1 MRCEDA
7 RPLLA
12 ARREL
17 SFAQE
22 RAVQE
27 HLTQCLSCRSLTQR
41 EEQALATLRAIS
53 VPDVTLAPP
62 VRAELRARLD
72 RRPTP
77 QSLIR
82 QVGRVVALAFAVL
95 LVLGLASALLAP
107 AIVRTGVVP
116 AWVMGSSAATSE
128 TLYIASYLVDAQG
141 QPYAGTRVTALDP
154 ATGKERY
161 RLEGADELALSPDGA
176 RLFVAGSLPDDAG
189 VADAIRAVDARNGRE
204 LWRLPIAHRA
214 GYPGQQNLLVSP
226 DGRWLYVRSYDQRQG
241 TGDAATVPFWLQIVD
256 TTTGRLQEQRIDLP
270 NIDMCGAPR
279 MVTPPAGTVAY
290 LACYWGNLLAV
301 NTVTQQIEPLLPPGL
316 AGAVLIPD
324 RERVW
329 IVLARTW
336 SVSNGVPDPP
346 ILHELDQ
353 RDVRLVRTL
362 TLRPEPPLS
371 LSPNPP
377 LWVGVHTRLVAAQML
392 QEQPGTDTATALAV
406 FDGASGAQEGRF
418 RYERPLTSLAI
429 SRSGQLLYGAVAQ
442 FPQIDTEIV
451 ALTLPSGERHT
462 SFLRPGEQV
471 NQLVVGP

>member
-27 HLTQCLSCRSLTQR
+27 HLAQCASCRARTQR
-41 EEQALATLRAIS
+41 EEETLATLRAIT
-53 VPDVTLAPP
+53 VPDVTLAPK
-62 VRAELRARLD
+62 VRAELHARLAG
-72 RRPTP
+72 RPTP
-77 QSLIR
+77 HSLIR

-95 LVLGLASALLAP
+95 LVLGLASVLLAP
-107 AIVRTGVVP
+107 ALVQTGVVP
-116 AWVMGSSAATSE
+116 AWVMGSGAAPGE

-161 RLEGADELALSPDGA
+161 RVEGADELVLSPDGA
-176 RLFVAGSLPDDAG
+176 RLYVAGTLPDDPSIP
-189 VADAIRAVDARNGRE
+189 DAIRAVDARTGRE
-204 LWRLPIAHRA
+204 LWRLPIARRA

-241 TGDAATVPFWLQIVD
+241 TGDAATIPFWLQIVD
-256 TTTGRLQEQRIDLP
+256 TATGRLQEQRIDLP
-270 NIDMCGAPR
+270 NIDRCGAPR
-279 MVTPPAGTVAY
+279 MASPPIGTVAY

-301 NTVTQQIEPLLPPGL
+301 NTVTQQIEPLLPPEL
-316 AGAVLIPD
+316 AGAVLIPE

-336 SVSNGVPDPP
+336 SVSDGVPDSP
-346 ILHELDQ
+346 ILHELDP
-353 RDVRLVRTL
+353 RDLRLLRTL
-362 TLRPEPPLS
+362 TLHPEPPLN

-377 LWVGVHTRLVAAQML
+377 LWVGVHTRLVAAQTL
-392 QEQPGTDTATALAV
+392 QEQPGTDTAIALAV

-418 RYERPLTSLAI
+418 RYDRPLTSLAI
-429 SRSGQLLYGAVAQ
+429 SRSGRLLYAAVAQ

-451 ALTLPSGERHT
+451 ALTLPGGERHT

-471 NQLVVGP
+471 NQIVVGP